1 VIDQHFRGYV
11 GLAYREIK
19 GKYLDATHND
29 FQQYLLNTLVG
40 SERVGNRFNPV
51 GEFGAIY
58 VSLDPDTPFRE
69 LYRAYLRMAD
79 APHPEDIAAKQVL
92 LTVDVL
98 LHRVVNLSD
107 ADEREKWGITSD
119 ELAGSWA
126 PCQQLAR
133 TLHHSHE
140 AIRYP
145 SATGRGENLAV
156 FYDQL
161 RERSYLRLVRSEV
174 VTVSFDQFES
184 PY

>member
-1 VIDQHFRGYV
+1 VADQHFRGYV

-19 GKYLDATHND
+19 EKYLDTTHRD

-58 VSLDPDTPFRE
+58 VSLDPHTPFRE
-69 LYRAYLRMAD
+69 LYRAYVRTAGTL
-79 APHPEDIAAKQVL
+79 HPEDIAAQRVL

-107 ADEREKWGITSD
+107 ADECVKWGITSGD
-119 ELAGSWA
+119 LADSWV

-133 TLHHSHE
+133 AIHHSHE

-145 SATGRGENLAV
+145 SATGQGENLAV

-161 RERSYLRLVRSEV
+161 REGSYLRLVRSEV
-174 VTVSFDQFES
+174 VTVSFDQFE
-184 PY
+184 